1 MKFLTDINAVSFNF
15 RKSILSFSL
24 LPKPI
29 SFSSSPPEPPPSGD
43 SVVSAA
49 VSILKHHRSKSRWS
63 HLRSLITTAKYNRLT
78 PSQFSEISLQLR
90 NNPHLVLRF
99 FHFTLHHSLSS
110 HSLFSYA
117 TVIHILSRSRLK
129 YHALNVIKS
138 AVCAFSEPQQETPI
152 AILDALIKTY
162 RICDS
167 APFVFDLLVKACLE
181 SKKIDLAIEIH
192 AILKSKNV
200 LLRTST
206 CNSLIELV
214 SKSSG
219 CFAGYDLYREIFY
232 VDVENIAGNGKC
244 GKGVFPSAN
253 TLNVVMIGFYRE
265 GLVDKVE
272 ELWGEFLRVGCEPN
286 IYSFNVLMAAYCD
299 DERMEDAMRVWEE
312 MKDKGLNHDAVAYN
326 TVIGGFCRVGDVGRA
341 EEIYREMVMN
351 GAESTCITF
360 EHLINGYC
368 KVGDLDSAM
377 MVYKDMCRK
386 KFSPESS
393 TVNVIIRLLCEKNE
407 ISAATEFWRTAVKKH
422 GAVMEE
428 ENYGNLIRG
437 LCEEGKM
444 EEALN
449 LQAEMVVKGFEPNSE
464 IYGAFIDGYV
474 EQGNETIASK
484 LRKEMLCKQMS

>member
-1 MKFLTDINAVSFNF
+1 MKPNIAYDRETLMEQEKNSKKSLAGTITLPEREKRLSHSLREREKALHE
-15 RKSILSFSL
+15 RKTMTSILSFSL

-206 CNSLIELV
+206 CISLIELV

-219 CFAGYDLYREIFY
+219 CFAGYDLYREIFMLMLRILL
-232 VDVENIAGNGKC
+232 EMGN
-244 GKGVFPSAN
+244 V
-253 TLNVVMIGFYRE
+253 
-265 GLVDKVE
+265 VE

-299 DERMEDAMRVWEE
+299 DERMEDAMRSWRRWE
-312 MKDKGLNHDAVAYN
+312 G
-326 TVIGGFCRVGDVGRA
+326 

-351 GAESTCITF
+351 GEESTCITF

-428 ENYGNLIRG
+428 ENYGYLIRG